1 MAVKTY
7 DPNGGTLTV
16 GGNIITGFAPD
27 TIVTIERNEAMWSL
41 QVGADGEAA
50 RSKSNNR
57 SGRFTFSLMQ
67 TADSNRILS
76 GMAFIDETTGGMAV
90 PVMYKHGDNIFI
102 AETGWI
108 IQFPSSEFAREAGP
122 REWVVET
129 DIIIMKLA
137 GV

>member
-1 MAVKTY
+1 MTVKHY
-7 DPNGGTLTV
+7 DPKGGTLTV

-27 TIVTIERNEAMWSL
+27 SIVTIERNEAMWSL
-41 QVGADGEAA
+41 QVGADGEGT

-67 TADSNRILS
+67 TSDSNRILS

-90 PVMYKHGDNIFI
+90 PVMYKHGDNTFM

-108 IQFPSSEFAREAGP
+108 IQQPASEFAREAGP
-122 REWVVET
+122 REWVIES
-129 DIIIMKLA
+129 DILIMQLA
-137 GV
+137 GS